1 MNNNDDRN
9 YLQLEELGVEL
20 SSWMI
25 EEIQG
30 AEVGEEGYFDIKGFR
45 IHWRKSG
52 TNPND
57 WDIIDVQALTSS
69 INEADLD
76 MLEKRLKDFGI
87 MDDIN
92 IQKKMSKIRLD
103 LTKQKT
109 TIIPVTQPINN
120 VFALQQI
127 NKLPTLKKLVQNP
140 FFKQTTMIV
149 KMNEIHKNTII
160 DTDSFDNWFIK
171 MNLQIYKKWM
181 KNHSLIQKI
190 NKKK

>member
-1 MNNNDDRN
+1 MNNNDRD

-57 WDIIDVQALTSS
+57 WDIIDVQSLTST
-69 INEADLD
+69 INEADLN

-92 IQKKMSKIRLD
+92 IQRKMSKIRLD
-103 LTKQKT
+103 LTRQQT
-109 TIIPVTQPINN
+109 AIIPTTNNIQN
-120 VFALQQI
+120 VFMFQNI
-127 NKLPTLKKLVQNP
+127 NKLPTLKKLTQNP
-140 FFKQTTMIV
+140 FFKQTTLIT
-149 KMNEIHKNTII
+149 KLNEVHKNQIM
-160 DTDSFDNWFIK
+160 DVDSFDNWFVK

-181 KNHSLIQKI
+181 KTHKLIQKI
-190 NKKK
+190 NRKK

>member
-1 MNNNDDRN
+1 MNNDRD

-57 WDIIDVQALTSS
+57 WDIIDVQSLTST
-69 INEADLD
+69 INEADLN

-92 IQKKMSKIRLD
+92 IQRKMSKIRLD
-103 LTKQKT
+103 LTRQQT
-109 TIIPVTQPINN
+109 AIIPTTNNIQN
-120 VFALQQI
+120 VFMFQNI
-127 NKLPTLKKLVQNP
+127 NKLPTLKKLTQNP
-140 FFKQTTMIV
+140 FFKQTTLIT
-149 KMNEIHKNTII
+149 KLNEVHKNQIM
-160 DTDSFDNWFIK
+160 DVDSFDNWFVK

-181 KNHSLIQKI
+181 KTHKLIQKI
-190 NKKK
+190 NRKK

>member
-1 MNNNDDRN
+1 MNNDDRS

-109 TIIPVTQPINN
+109 TIIPVTTPVNN
-120 VFALQQI
+120 IFALQQI

-149 KMNEIHKNTII
+149 KMNEVHKNTII
-160 DTDSFDNWFIK
+160 DIDSFDNWFIK

-181 KNHSLIQKI
+181 KHHSLIQKI

>member
-1 MNNNDDRN
+1 MNNNDRD

-57 WDIIDVQALTSS
+57 WDIIDVQSLTST
-69 INEADLD
+69 INEADLN

-92 IQKKMSKIRLD
+92 IQRKMSKIRLD
-103 LTKQKT
+103 LTRQQT
-109 TIIPVTQPINN
+109 AIIPTTNNIQN
-120 VFALQQI
+120 VFMFQNI
-127 NKLPTLKKLVQNP
+127 NKLPTLKKLTQNP
-140 FFKQTTMIV
+140 FFKQTTLIT
-149 KMNEIHKNTII
+149 KLNEVHKNKVM
-160 DTDSFDNWFIK
+160 DVDSFDNWFVK

-181 KNHSLIQKI
+181 KTHKLIQKI
-190 NKKK
+190 SRKK

>member
-1 MNNNDDRN
+1 MNNNDRD

-57 WDIIDVQALTSS
+57 WDIIDVQSLTST
-69 INEADLD
+69 INEADLN
-76 MLEKRLKDFGI
+76 MFEKRLKDFGI

-92 IQKKMSKIRLD
+92 IQRKMSKIRLD
-103 LTKQKT
+103 LTRQQT
-109 TIIPVTQPINN
+109 AIIPTTNNIQN
-120 VFALQQI
+120 VFMFQNI
-127 NKLPTLKKLVQNP
+127 NKLPTLKKLTQNP
-140 FFKQTTMIV
+140 FFKQTTLIT
-149 KMNEIHKNTII
+149 KLNEVHKNKII
-160 DTDSFDNWFIK
+160 DVDSFDNWFVK

-181 KNHSLIQKI
+181 KTHKLIQKI
-190 NKKK
+190 NRKK